1 MNEFDLP
8 VRDLATIR
16 KIEDKNLRALTLAAR
31 YWKLSAMTDKD
42 GQMDF
47 ARELHTYALFSLANL
62 AVICRLSP
70 STVGRDLKKN
80 SPGGR
85 LAPETLTML
94 VQLRK
99 QVLDKKAPYPSLMR
113 EAVEHGTSLSN
124 VCRLIGVNN
133 SAYYLKIGK

>member
-1 MNEFDLP
+1 MNEFEP

-16 KIEDKNLRALTLAAR
+16 NIEDKHLKALTLAAR
-31 YWKLSAMTDKD
+31 YWKLSAMTDRH
-42 GQMDF
+42 GRMDF
-47 ARELHTYALFSLANL
+47 ARELHTYELFSLANL
-62 AVICRLSP
+62 AAICRLSAG
-70 STVGRDLKKN
+70 TVGRTLKKN

-94 VQLRK
+94 IQLRK
-99 QVLDKKAPYPSLMR
+99 QVLDQKDPYLSLMK
-113 EAVEHGTSLSN
+113 EAVESGTSLSN